1 MVVGDLSYFDAQVSV
16 RAGMPLRV
24 AVYNRI
30 ADGIRSG
37 KIPLGA
43 ALPSESDLARLLG
56 VSRTVARE
64 ALMLLEEDGLVRNR
78 RGIGRFATTEL
89 PRIGLE
95 RIQPIEQFLSSI
107 TPDVRLVRTKMEIE
121 LASVWLVQGLGL
133 RDGDNSWI
141 WESVL
146 RDGDRPIGIT
156 QEHIA
161 VGSQLATVDERLAEF
176 VESVPSDGRSLL
188 RVIQEAVPGPLG
200 PASCQ
205 ISVSRL
211 GSTRAAI
218 LEMNRN
224 DPALVITQN
233 IRHRGKALY
242 LGKHVLVS
250 AAAQIVVMQT

>member
-95 RIQPIEQFLSSI
+95 QILSSI
-107 TPDVRLVRTKMEIE
+107 TPAVRLVRTKMEIE
-121 LASVWLVQGLGL
+121 LASVWLVEGLGL
-133 RDGDNSWI
+133 RDGDNCWI

>member
-1 MVVGDLSYFDAQVSV
+1 MVSELSYFDAQVTV

-30 ADGIRSG
+30 AEGIRSG

-43 ALPSESDLARLLG
+43 ALPSELDLARQLG

-95 RIQPIEQFLSSI
+95 RIQPIEQFLSR
-107 TPDVRLVRTKMEIE
+107 TAPAVRLERTKMEIE
-121 LASVWLVQGLGL
+121 LASVWLIEGLGL
-133 RDGDNSWI
+133 RDGDNCWI
-141 WESVL
+141 WEAVL
-146 RDGDRPIGIT
+146 HDGDRPIGIT

-161 VGSQLATVDERLAEF
+161 VGSQLAAADERLAQL
-176 VESVPSDGRSLL
+176 VEKVPSDGRSLL
-188 RVIQEAVPGPLG
+188 RAIQETIPGHLG
-200 PASCQ
+200 PAACQ
-205 ISVSRL
+205 ISVSSL
-211 GSTRAAI
+211 GTTRSAI
-218 LEMNRN
+218 LKASRH
-224 DPALVITQN
+224 DPALVITQTV
-233 IRHRGKALY
+233 HYQGKPLY
-242 LGKHVLVS
+242 LGKHVLIS

>member
-1 MVVGDLSYFDAQVSV
+1 MTSDVSYFDTQVSV
-16 RAGMPLRV
+16 LAGMPLRV

-37 KIPLGA
+37 QIPLGA
-43 ALPSESDLARLLG
+43 ALPSESDLGRMLG

-95 RIQPIEQFLSSI
+95 RIQPIEQFLS
-107 TPDVRLVRTKMEIE
+107 TVAPAVRLVRTKMEIE
-121 LASVWLVQGLGL
+121 LASVWLIEGLGL
-133 RDGDNSWI
+133 RDGDNCWI

-146 RDGDRPIGIT
+146 HDGDRPIGVT

-161 VGSQLATVDERLAEF
+161 VGSRLAE
-176 VESVPSDGRSLL
+176 VDEHLAESVEAVPSHGRSLL
-188 RVIQEAVPGPLG
+188 RVIQEIVSDQLG

-205 ISVSRL
+205 VSASRL
-211 GSTRAAI
+211 GTTRAAI
-218 LEMNRN
+218 LGVGRD
-224 DPALVITQN
+224 DPALVITQS
-233 IRHRGKALY
+233 IRYRGKPLY

-250 AAAQIVVMQT
+250 AAAQVEVMQT